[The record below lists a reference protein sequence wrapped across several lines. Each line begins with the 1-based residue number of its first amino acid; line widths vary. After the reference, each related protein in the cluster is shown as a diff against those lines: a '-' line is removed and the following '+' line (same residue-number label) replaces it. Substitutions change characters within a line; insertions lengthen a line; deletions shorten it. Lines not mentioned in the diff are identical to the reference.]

1 MNVQAIIPP
10 TSAPN
15 VGQIPKFSAPCNI
28 FQSFYFNSSYIN
40 CTIYNAKYDYI
51 FVIEGMFKNLCSQ
64 YKKNCHVIL
73 RTKNLLY
80 LSLKITKTSSIS
92 WKTSHL
98 YTWSCP
104 LWCLEYILFIKWS
117 ISSYQ
122 TSKPYHCWILQR
134 IECCQLWPINFF
146 SMTFRRSVGSLSWVS
161 TLS

>member
-1 MNVQAIIPP
+1 MPP
-10 TSAPN
+10 TSPLN

-64 YKKNCHVIL
+64 YKKNLSCNIKDQKPPL
-73 RTKNLLY
+73 YY

-92 WKTSHL
+92 WKTSLL
-98 YTWSCP
+98 YTRSCP
-104 LWCLEYILFIKWS
+104 LWRLVYILFIKWL

-122 TSKPYHCWILQR
+122 TGKPYHCWILQR
-134 IECCQLWPINFF
+134 LKRRQHWPINFF
-146 SMTFRRSVGSLSWVS
+146 STPFRRSVSSLSCVGSLS
-161 TLS
+161 